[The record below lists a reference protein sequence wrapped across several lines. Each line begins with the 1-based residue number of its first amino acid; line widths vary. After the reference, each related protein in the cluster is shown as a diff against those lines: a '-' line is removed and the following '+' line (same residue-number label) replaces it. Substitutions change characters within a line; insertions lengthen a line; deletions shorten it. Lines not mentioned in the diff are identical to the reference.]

1 MNNSRLKDNNY
12 LQISAWMLTELE
24 LKGNELLIYAL
35 IHGFSQDGKSDFHGS
50 LTYMAAWTNSTKGG
64 VIKVLKS
71 LLAKGIIQKQAVVK
85 NGIQENHY
93 WSSKSREQE
102 RESTKFTTTQ
112 KTSGQQSLPR
122 SATKFTGGGQQ
133 SLPNKDK
140 DNITNSTSSPS
151 KNETKANETQEEAEE
166 FLKTKLK
173 DIFGGHFVFDES
185 FIPQIIVLAESFKLE
200 RQRLPDYLDFAFE
213 RAKEKKPSS
222 LTNMFFKLAKSPAMM
237 QDFVLSQGEKTAESS
252 AAATCPICGSE
263 AKPFGACPKCGF
275 DMDERND
282 EKAVSLKR
290 QIFSLPE
297 NARLSFQREFDA
309 TIKRHNSFGLTAL
322 VSNPGLKE
330 QFDSEVNEI
339 YRKYNI
345 AV

>member
-1 MNNSRLKDNNY
+1 MKNTRLKDENF
-12 LQISAWMLTELE
+12 LQISAWMLTELG

-35 IHGFSQDGKSDFHGS
+35 IHGFSQDGKSEFHGS
-50 LTYMAAWTNSTKGG
+50 LTYMAAWTNSTKAG
-64 VIKVLKS
+64 VIKALKS
-71 LLAKGIIQKQAVVK
+71 LLAKGLIQKQAVAK
-85 NGIQENHY
+85 SGNQEIHY
-93 WSSKSREQE
+93 WTTKSRE
-102 RESTKFTTTQ
+102 SKG
-112 KTSGQQSLPR
+112 S
-122 SATKFTGGGQQ
+122 TKFTGGGKQ

-140 DNITNSTSSPS
+140 DRIINSTSSPS
-151 KNETKANETQEEAEE
+151 QSETKPSSEQEEAEE
-166 FLKTKLK
+166 FVKQKLK

-185 FIPQIIVLAESFKLE
+185 FIPTIIALAESFKLE
-200 RQRLPDYLDFAFE
+200 RQRLSDYLDFAFE
-213 RAKEKKPSS
+213 RAKGKKPSS
-222 LTNMFFKLAKSPAMM
+222 LTSMFFKLAKSPAMM
-237 QDFVLSQGEKTAESS
+237 QDFVLSQSEKTAEIS

-275 DMDERND
+275 DMDEWKN

-297 NARLSFQREFDA
+297 NARLSFQLEFDA
-309 TIKRHNSFGLTAL
+309 TIKRHNSFGLSAL

>member
-1 MNNSRLKDNNY
+1 MNNTRLKDENF
-12 LQISAWMLTELE
+12 LQISAWMLTELG

-35 IHGFSQDGKSDFHGS
+35 IHGFSQDGKSEFHGS
-50 LTYMAAWTNSTKGG
+50 LTYMAAWTNSTKAG
-64 VIKVLKS
+64 VIKALKS
-71 LLAKGIIQKQAVVK
+71 LLAKGLIQKQAVAK
-85 NGIQENHY
+85 SGNQEIHY
-93 WSSKSREQE
+93 WTTKSRESKG
-102 RESTKFTTTQ
+102 STKFTATQ
-112 KTSGQQSLPR
+112 KTSGKQSIPEG
-122 SATKFTGGGQQ
+122 STKFTGGGKQ

-140 DNITNSTSSPS
+140 DRIINSTSSPS
-151 KNETKANETQEEAEE
+151 QSETKPNSEQEEAEE
-166 FLKTKLK
+166 FVKQKLK

-185 FIPQIIVLAESFKLE
+185 FIPTIIALAESFKLE
-200 RQRLPDYLDFAFE
+200 RQRLSDYLDFAFE
-213 RAKEKKPSS
+213 RAKGKKPSS

-237 QDFVLSQGEKTAESS
+237 QDFVLSQSEKTAESS
-252 AAATCPICGSE
+252 ATATCPICGSE

-297 NARLSFQREFDA
+297 KARLSFQLEFDA

>member
-1 MNNSRLKDNNY
+1 MSGSRLKDNNY

-35 IHGFSQDGKSDFHGS
+35 IHGFSQDGMSDFHGS
-50 LTYMAAWTNSTKGG
+50 LTYMAAWTNSTKVG

-71 LLAKGIIQKQAVVK
+71 LLAKGLIQKQAVVK

-93 WSSKSREQE
+93 WSSKSREQKGE
-102 RESTKFTTTQ
+102 ATKFTTTQ

-122 SATKFTGGGQQ
+122 GATKFTGGGQQ

-151 KNETKANETQEEAEE
+151 KSETKANETQEEAEE

-173 DIFGGHFVFDES
+173 DIFGGHFVFDEN

-200 RQRLPDYLDFAFE
+200 RQKLPAYLDFVFE
-213 RAKEKKPSS
+213 RAKGKKPTS
-222 LTNMFFKLAKSPAMM
+222 LTNMFFKMAKSPAMM
-237 QDFVLSQGEKTAESS
+237 QDFVLSQGEKAAETEQS
-252 AAATCPICGSE
+252 TPCPICGAN
-263 AKPFGACPKCGF
+263 AKAFGVCPNCGF
-275 DMDERND
+275 DMSERKNA
-282 EKAVSLKR
+282 KAVSLQR
-290 QIFSLPE
+290 QILSMPE
-297 NARLSFQREFDA
+297 NTKLSFQREYDA
-309 TIKRHNSFGLTAL
+309 IIKRHNSFGLAAL
-322 VSNPGLKE
+322 VSNPALKE
-330 QFDSEVNEI
+330 KFDFELNEI

>member
-1 MNNSRLKDNNY
+1 MSGSRLKDDNY

-24 LKGNELLIYAL
+24 LKGNELLVYAL
-35 IHGFSQDGKSDFHGS
+35 IHGFSQDGKSEFHGS
-50 LTYMAAWTNSTKGG
+50 LTYMAAWTNSTKAG

-71 LLAKGIIQKQAVVK
+71 LLEKGLIQRSVVVK
-85 NGIQENHY
+85 NGIQEIHY
-93 WSSKSREQE
+93 WSTKSRESKG
-102 RESTKFTTTQ
+102 STKFNATQ

-122 SATKFTGGGQQ
+122 GSTKFTGGGKQ

-140 DNITNSTSSPS
+140 DRIINSTSSPS
-151 KNETKANETQEEAEE
+151 QSETKPSSEQEEAEE
-166 FLKTKLK
+166 FVKQKIK

-185 FIPQIIVLAESFKLE
+185 FIPTIIALAESFKLE
-200 RQRLPDYLDFAFE
+200 RQRLSDYLDFAFE

-237 QDFVLSQGEKTAESS
+237 QDFVLSQSEKTAENSV
-252 AAATCPICGSE
+252 AATCPICGSE

-297 NARLSFQREFDA
+297 NARLSFQLEFDA